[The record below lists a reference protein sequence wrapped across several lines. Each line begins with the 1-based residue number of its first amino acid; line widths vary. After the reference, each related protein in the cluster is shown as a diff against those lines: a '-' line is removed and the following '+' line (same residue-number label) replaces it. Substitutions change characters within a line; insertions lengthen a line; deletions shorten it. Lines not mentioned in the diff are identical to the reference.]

1 MTRHHREW
9 FDTARV
15 ALKACRRRAKS
26 AARCFKK
33 AWSGLQSGR
42 LGTAGFTL
50 IEIAFACEVMMLLT
64 LIGFN
69 ETRRVREYAKVAAC
83 LHYQAA
89 LQRSLWG
96 QYAMTG
102 DFPGAL
108 GPIINQMPE
117 CSLGNDFDYKGGLAA
132 GLFSEYYLRC
142 AHDHSYVAVLFIDS
156 GSYHPPKAIYNLASA
171 RGTIP

>member
-1 MTRHHREW
+1 MIRHHGEW
-9 FDTARV
+9 SDIAR
-15 ALKACRRRAKS
+15 AGAKACRRGAQRAVG
-26 AARCFKK
+26 CLKK
-33 AWSGLQSGR
+33 ARPVLQSGR
-42 LGTAGFTL
+42 IGSAGFTL

-83 LHYQAA
+83 LQYQAS

-96 QYAMTG
+96 NYALSG
-102 DFPGAL
+102 DFPDAL
-108 GPIINQMPE
+108 APIINQMPA
-117 CSLGNDFDYKGGLAA
+117 CSQGNDFDYKGGVAS

-142 AHDHSYVAVLFIDS
+142 GHDHSYVAVLFIDS

-171 RGTIP
+171 RGAIP